1 MKLHDLRLEVMD
13 TIGKSMDDLLAKYL
27 KPIESNW
34 QPADLLPD
42 ARNPEFIAEIN
53 EIQELAKEMDY
64 DLLTVLIGDTIT
76 EEALPTYETW
86 LMDIEGINQQ
96 YNENNP
102 NGWSKWIR
110 GWTAEENRHGDLLNK
125 YLFLCGRVDMR
136 EMEVTTQ
143 HLINDGFDIGTGRN
157 PYKNFVYTSFQELAT
172 NISHRRVASL
182 VKKTGN
188 TLLAKINGIIAA
200 DEARHASAYS
210 DFVKR
215 IFELDPSQMMTSF
228 EDMMRRKI
236 VMPAHFMRQSG
247 DKVGELWRHLSDAAQ
262 RTKVYTAQDYINILS
277 SLIKDWDIDKITDF
291 SKNLGI
297 YENPEKLI
305 SISLGSAETTLLKLT
320 SAYSSFVNGGKLVY
334 PILIDRVQDSEGNTI
349 VNNDKRFCINCDQI
363 SYTSEIYPKIKDNY
377 KQVFS
382 PQTAYQITSFL
393 EGVIQRGTGKKL
405 KKLKLNLA
413 GKTGTTNENTDAWFI
428 GFTSNL
434 VVGVYVGM
442 DNPTPLGKLETGS
455 KTALPIFK
463 DFIETAVKKSDARPF
478 KVSDDIVMMV
488 VDSQTGQKAKF
499 SSKDMIMEAYKS
511 KNVIDGKVLYLNK
524 NRLVLNNI

>member
-247 DKVGELWRHLSDAAQ
+247 DKVGELWSHFSDAAQ

-277 SLIKDWDIDKITDF
+277 SLIKDWDIEKITDLNEAGE
-291 SKNLGI
+291 KARDYIMALPNRLQNI
-297 YENPEKLI
+297 TNRMQEPEKEFEFKWI
-305 SISLGSAETTLLKLT
+305 G
-320 SAYSSFVNGGKLVY
+320 
-334 PILIDRVQDSEGNTI
+334 PTI
-349 VNNDKRFCINCDQI
+349 
-363 SYTSEIYPKIKDNY
+363 
-377 KQVFS
+377 
-382 PQTAYQITSFL
+382 
-393 EGVIQRGTGKKL
+393 
-405 KKLKLNLA
+405 
-413 GKTGTTNENTDAWFI
+413 
-428 GFTSNL
+428 
-434 VVGVYVGM
+434 
-442 DNPTPLGKLETGS
+442 
-455 KTALPIFK
+455 
-463 DFIETAVKKSDARPF
+463 
-478 KVSDDIVMMV
+478 
-488 VDSQTGQKAKF
+488 
-499 SSKDMIMEAYKS
+499 
-511 KNVIDGKVLYLNK
+511 
-524 NRLVLNNI
+524 

>member
-247 DKVGELWRHLSDAAQ
+247 DKVGELWSHFSDAAQ

-277 SLIKDWDIDKITDF
+277 SLIKDWDIDKITDL
-291 SKNLGI
+291 KEAG
-297 YENPEKLI
+297 EKARDYI
-305 SISLGSAETTLLKLT
+305 
-320 SAYSSFVNGGKLVY
+320 
-334 PILIDRVQDSEGNTI
+334 
-349 VNNDKRFCINCDQI
+349 
-363 SYTSEIYPKIKDNY
+363 
-377 KQVFS
+377 
-382 PQTAYQITSFL
+382 
-393 EGVIQRGTGKKL
+393 
-405 KKLKLNLA
+405 
-413 GKTGTTNENTDAWFI
+413 
-428 GFTSNL
+428 
-434 VVGVYVGM
+434 M
-442 DNPTPLGKLETGS
+442 
-455 KTALPIFK
+455 ALP
-463 DFIETAVKKSDARPF
+463 
-478 KVSDDIVMMV
+478 
-488 VDSQTGQKAKF
+488 
-499 SSKDMIMEAYKS
+499 
-511 KNVIDGKVLYLNK
+511 
-524 NRLVLNNI
+524 NRLQNITNRMQEPKKEFEFKWIGPTI